1 MALQTVTLGEAA
13 NAFNVHPRT
22 ILRAINQDH
31 NTYWYEDSNSDVLKI
46 ADIAK
51 AYGVKPYVLVAV
63 FEGRDS
69 LLRADE
75 AAQVIGIAA
84 RTFRKHLDDK
94 AAKWGRVSYG
104 GITRY
109 LETRI
114 SAAAID
120 RME

>member
-1 MALQTVTLGEAA
+1 MALQTVTLKEAA
-13 NAFNVHPRT
+13 KAFGVHPRT
-22 ILRAINQDH
+22 ILRAIEQNH
-31 NTYWYEDSNSDVLKI
+31 NTYWTEDSDSDVMQI

-51 AYGVKPYVLVAV
+51 AYGIPTKALVAV

-75 AAQVIGIAA
+75 AAEVIGMAA
-84 RTFRKHLDDK
+84 RTFRKHLDAK

-114 SAAAID
+114 NTAAID

>member
-1 MALQTVTLGEAA
+1 MALQTVTLKEAA
-13 NAFNVHPRT
+13 KAFGVHPRT
-22 ILRAINQDH
+22 ILRAIEQDH
-31 NTYWYEDSNSDVLKI
+31 NTYWTEDSDGDVMQI

-51 AYGVKPYVLVAV
+51 AYGVPTKALVAV

-75 AAQVIGIAA
+75 AAEVIGMAA
-84 RTFRKHLDDK
+84 RTFRKHLDMQS
-94 AAKWGRVSYG
+94 AKWGRVSYG

-114 SAAAID
+114 NTAAID